1 MPSSPAAGVE
11 LSMGGQQQQQQQQ
24 QQHTG
29 EENGGEGESETDND
43 ALSSLLMLAQA
54 NDGVP
59 GEEEEVSG
67 LPSPSVLIGQPG
79 VAWGQPGVATN
90 SLPVP
95 MMPTNNLDPTIPKGP
110 TISMMTSGLS
120 SGTNTMAGALP
131 PQSTSSSTAFSVRR
145 YGSFHHQNHHHHAG
159 GGGGASGVQQ
169 SITLEDLRRYFH
181 LPIAEVARHF
191 NTCTTALKKIC
202 RKLNINKWPYRQILS
217 LTKSIQSLEMA
228 SLNEALDD
236 DLKAQYRKQIL
247 ILRKTIAEVV
257 NNPSKIVVSETL
269 SKHATT
275 ADEHEEEDSG
285 DNDTPTPTLLSAAAM
300 AASNKDGQVSA
311 SGIGRS
317 SGEGGDQVASSSSS
331 SAPKKI
337 SDEDDP
343 NVQQVI
349 MAAAALIS
357 SRSTGSGGG
366 GGGVGMNGT
375 DMVNKSSSHSK
386 RKISSHASLDSLP
399 LQAYHPSI
407 AAVTG
412 KRTRPEDE
420 EANELAQEISL
431 SGPSL
436 AAALASRSMT
446 TVFPEVGSTTVRY
459 NAMYDNSR
467 NQFVGP
473 VQLAP
478 LQRRKL
484 RQGVGRKV
492 VPLMEPDIGSHFQIE
507 FTPHFIMTLLHKSLI
522 EKPSQ
527 QVQQQQQQPQQQQQ
541 TGHGKRPTVVTIS
554 TTPPMMPGTVAN
566 APSLPSAPGV
576 PINTTSASS
585 LNKHHSEAMMHC
597 SDIFPVSSVSAAV
610 NPTLPLHGVVS
621 QGTGSLGGRHNGNL
635 TNGWT
640 SATSVYNNG
649 NTNPASAPAPVQA
662 VRSLESYGNI
672 NSSSS
677 LAFSQRS

>member
-1 MPSSPAAGVE
+1 MYIFGLCLQAAEWGYP
-11 LSMGGQQQQQQQQ
+11 GAAN
-24 QQHTG
+24 
-29 EENGGEGESETDND
+29 NG
-43 ALSSLLMLAQA
+43 
-54 NDGVP
+54 
-59 GEEEEVSG
+59 
-67 LPSPSVLIGQPG
+67 
-79 VAWGQPGVATN
+79 
-90 SLPVP
+90 LPVP
-95 MMPTNNLDPTIPKGP
+95 MMPTNNLAPNTLPKG
-110 TISMMTSGLS
+110 TTSSMVSSGFS
-120 SGTNTMAGALP
+120 SGTATIAGVLP
-131 PQSTSSSTAFSVRR
+131 PQSTSSAAFSVRR
-145 YGSFHHQNHHHHAG
+145 YGSFHHQNHHAG
-159 GGGGASGVQQ
+159 GAVGASGVQQ
-169 SITLEDLRRYFH
+169 SITLDDLRRYFH

-269 SKHATT
+269 SKHAT

-285 DNDTPTPTLLSAAAM
+285 DNDTPTLTLPSAAAM
-300 AASNKDGQVSA
+300 AAPNKDGQA
-311 SGIGRS
+311 SGGGAGRS
-317 SGEGGDQVASSSSS
+317 SSEGGDQVASSSSS

-337 SDEDDP
+337 LNEDDP

-366 GGGVGMNGT
+366 VGVNGA
-375 DMVNKSSSHSK
+375 DLANKSSSHSK

-446 TVFPEVGSTTVRY
+446 TVFPDVGSTTVRY

-527 QVQQQQQQPQQQQQ
+527 QVQQQ
-541 TGHGKRPTVVTIS
+541 TGHVKRPTVVTIS
-554 TTPPMMPGTVAN
+554 GTQTMMPGTSAN
-566 APSLPSAPGV
+566 APSLPSAPV
-576 PINTTSASS
+576 ASANTTSASS

-597 SDIFPVSSVSAAV
+597 SEIYPISSVPAV
-610 NPTLPLHGVVS
+610 NPALPLHGVS
-621 QGTGSLGGRHNGNL
+621 QGTGSLGGSHNGNL
-635 TNGWT
+635 NNGWT
-640 SATSVYNNG
+640 STTSVYNG
-649 NTNPASAPAPVQA
+649 NTNPAPAPAQA
-662 VRSLESYGNI
+662 VRGLESHGNI